1 MRHSYRA
8 RSFAWP
14 SSYLVLFGLLVPSVA
29 NANAII
35 PYMAVPW
42 GQVVLLPIVVV
53 VEGLILWQLLSGRFP
68 PALGQSFVA
77 NLASTLVG
85 AALYFATMPLVGE
98 SLFQWWFKGG
108 FSSEAVRN
116 ACIALTF
123 AAVLWAV
130 SWAIESV
137 VIARMRK
144 SLTWRGVSRP
154 CAIANTVTYV
164 SLFGLALLFQ
174 R

>member
-1 MRHSYRA
+1 
-8 RSFAWP
+8 
-14 SSYLVLFGLLVPSVA
+14 LVLFGLLVPSAA

-42 GQVVLLPIVVV
+42 GQVFLLPAVVV
-53 VEGLILWQLLSGRFP
+53 IEGLILWRLLSGRLL

-116 ACIALTF
+116 AFIALTF

-130 SWAIESV
+130 SWAVESI

-144 SLTWRGVSRP
+144 SPVWRGVSRP
-154 CAIANTVTYV
+154 CAIANAVTYV
-164 SLFGLALLFQ
+164 SLFGLSLLFQ